1 MDVSVVVS
9 VHRLWSVSG
18 DDGGVGVLHHRAWYR
33 VRRREVSEMADI
45 SSEQLLLVSDP
56 RSASQGEWRPMF
68 GRETRYDHFRSLAWR
83 SSLLCSVER
92 TGKTRTRRR
101 RSSSTMIR
109 RAWMTTKSICIRMR
123 FVWTGDD
130 DSDRGSSCF
139 RASLRSPLDQQ
150 QRRRCAPIVSIKVKS
165 HGHERSD

>member
-56 RSASQGEWRPMF
+56 CSATQGEWRLML
-68 GRETRYDHFRSLAWR
+68 GGERHDMITSDHWLGD
-83 SSLLCSVER
+83 LLCSVLPSER
-92 TGKTRTRRR
+92 QRQGQGGGGVHRR
-101 RSSSTMIR
+101 
-109 RAWMTTKSICIRMR
+109 
-123 FVWTGDD
+123 
-130 DSDRGSSCF
+130 
-139 RASLRSPLDQQ
+139 
-150 QRRRCAPIVSIKVKS
+150 
-165 HGHERSD
+165 